1 MALNLSLPDMTPSFN
16 LQGLA
21 ALCLEKPLEI
31 FKDFAAVLAL
41 LQQVPLIFFL
51 YKSIIYLLF

>member
-31 FKDFAAVLAL
+31 FKDFAAARAL
-41 LQQVPLIFFL
+41 
-51 YKSIIYLLF
+51 